1 MMVNKV
7 FLKGEA
13 HVDVMFQERRE
24 SNLDPSISTWYVN
37 TEHQVADVLAKGS
50 VTTDTWN
57 ELLLFFWNGVRRE
70 ALFFSLS
77 SHCFCQSLK

>member
-1 MMVNKV
+1 MMVNKE
-7 FLKGEA
+7 FPKGEA

-37 TEHQVADVLAKGS
+37 TDHQVADVLAKGS

-57 ELLLFFWNGVRRE
+57 ELLFF
-70 ALFFSLS
+70 FFGMV
-77 SHCFCQSLK
+77 